1 MKRTPLAL
9 STILLAALLLASCSG
24 VPNAV
29 VPPAPGNA
37 TVSVTFTDTPPAG
50 VSILSFT
57 VTLSGLALNPASG
70 TPVNFTLSPNPLS
83 VELTRLQSDSFLGAT
98 SAAVPSGAYNSITV
112 AVASSKIVFFN
123 NSGSTIASTC
133 LNNTLC
139 TVTPISAATVTYT
152 FPTALSL
159 TTGQQTGVALDFNLN
174 NAITAALGVDFTLAG
189 AVTATNLPHT
199 GTPASTLD
207 LIEDFTGA
215 VTAYN
220 SSTGSLTVQSGTRGT
235 LTGILGAGTLYY
247 DPLTTCAALN
257 STCLAIGQ
265 TLSVNAGLNLD
276 GTLAI
281 NSVDLIDSTS
291 VDVLEGVIYQTPGTT
306 TSFSMVLSDKVVVSS
321 SNTALTGA
329 AAGDTVN
336 LSWSSAPTFL
346 VDSAGMTS
354 AMQGSYSSQLS
365 LFTGGTDSSVLFP
378 GQTVM
383 VTVTGVTS
391 PSAGVISATATRVL
405 LRQSRFTASV
415 NTVLS
420 NSFSLNNTTLP
431 PFFGSFGATVP
442 VVQVFSNV
450 TSYDNV
456 AGYAS
461 LASADVV
468 SLRALYIQN
477 SGMTTSPMFFAT
489 KVRKH

>member
-1 MKRTPLAL
+1 MKRSPLAL

-24 VPNAV
+24 THNTVT
-29 VPPAPGNA
+29 PPASGNA

-57 VTLSGLALNPASG
+57 ITLSGLALNPSSG
-70 TPVNFTLSPNPLS
+70 APVNFTLSPNPLS

-98 SAAVPSGAYNSITV
+98 SAAIPAGTYSGITV
-112 AVASSKIVFFN
+112 AVASSKIVFLN
-123 NSGSTIASTC
+123 GTAAAIGSCTAGS
-133 LNNTLC
+133 LC
-139 TVTPISAATVTYT
+139 TVSPISAASVTYT
-152 FPTALSL
+152 FPAALSL
-159 TTGQQTGVALDFNLN
+159 TSGQQTGIALDFNLN
-174 NAITAALGVDFTLAG
+174 NAITAALGVDFTVAG

-207 LIEDFTGA
+207 LIEDFTGT

-235 LTGILGAGTLYY
+235 LTGIVGSGTLYH
-247 DPLTTCAALN
+247 DPLATCVALN
-257 STCLAIGQ
+257 STCLHTGQ

-281 NSVDLIDSTS
+281 REVDLIDSTS
-291 VDVLEGVIYQTPGTT
+291 VDVLEGTIYKTPGTT
-306 TSFSMVLSDKVVVSS
+306 TSFSMVLSDKVVVTS

-336 LSWSSAPTFL
+336 LSWSAAPTFA
-346 VDSAGMTS
+346 VDTAGMTL
-354 AMQGSYSSQLS
+354 SSSFPSNLA
-365 LFTGGTDSSVLFP
+365 LFTGGADSSVLYP

-383 VTVTGVTS
+383 VTVTGATAS
-391 PSAGVISATATRVL
+391 LGVVSATATRIL
-405 LRQSRFTASV
+405 LRHSRFTATV

-420 NSFSLNNTTLP
+420 NSFSINAAALP
-431 PFFGSFGATVP
+431 PFFGSFGATIPLVE
-442 VVQVFSNV
+442 VFPNV

-456 AGYAS
+456 AGSAS
-461 LASADVV
+461 LAAADVV

-477 SGMTTSPMFFAT
+477 PGMNSSPMFFAT